1 MKTIFISLTLLLF
14 VNVSFSQN
22 CNVVFFSEDGDKFLV
37 VLDGI
42 QFNEQGETNVKIT
55 DVTATNHTVKI
66 IFEDKSKGEINKNL
80 YLQTPNKE
88 STFIIKKNKKGEYK
102 LRFNGETNI
111 IVEQPSTPKSGNHGN
126 HSPNQNQQ
134 TEITETSVQQTVISP
149 TSNKTNSENVNIG
162 INVGEGA
169 NNVNFNINMSSTTT
183 QTTETSTSAQ
193 QQTLIENK
201 PPPPPPPIPGYNGP
215 YGCPYPMDPGS
226 FQSAKSSIQSKSF
239 EDSKMTL
246 AKQIIR
252 SNCLSVAQVKEI
264 MLLFSFEDTRLDFAK
279 FAYRYT
285 CDIGNYFMVN
295 DAFTFESTIEEL
307 DEYIQQQR

>member
-1 MKTIFISLTLLLF
+1 MKNVLATALLILLGSLAYT
-14 VNVSFSQN
+14 QN
-22 CNVVFFSEDGDKFLV
+22 CNVVFFSEGGDKFHV
-37 VLDGI
+37 VMDGI
-42 QFNEQGETNVKIT
+42 QFNEQGETNVKIA
-55 DVTATNHTVKI
+55 DVTATNHSVKI
-66 IFEDKSKGEINKNL
+66 IFEDKSKGEISKNL
-80 YLQTPNKE
+80 YLQTPGKE

-111 IVEQPSTPKSGNHGN
+111 VVEQTSTPQNGNHGN
-126 HSPNQNQQ
+126 HSHNQNQQ
-134 TEITETSVQQTVISP
+134 TEITETSVQQTVVSP

-169 NNVNFNINMSSTTT
+169 NNVNFNFNMSSVNT
-183 QTTETSTSAQ
+183 QTTETSVSTQ
-193 QQTLIENK
+193 QQTVVENR
-201 PPPPPPPIPGYNGP
+201 PPPPPPIPGYNGP
-215 YGCPYPMDPGS
+215 YGCPYPMDPGA
-226 FQSAKSSIQSKSF
+226 FQSARSSIQSKSF

-279 FAYRYT
+279 FAYQYT

-307 DEYIQQQR
+307 DGYIQGQR